1 MRVDVAEASAPMKR
15 LPGDSGGTMPFL
27 HNLPCPPFAMQGSPS
42 PSYPRSSLSYPPSV
56 PPPPSVP
63 GVRPGASQGQGQGHC
78 ALNLGTDNKTQQSP
92 VRKHRPGG
100 AQGDND
106 HDAQPRARGERP
118 MPSQLERAGQ
128 GAWPLGMW
136 GCRQPRRVPS
146 CGAGSGRVH
155 WASLGLSSLV
165 CKMGP
170 GIPAGSF
177 RGCSEDGGVNTGAHL
192 DPTWHGAPQSARGF
206 PPGSVMIRTE
216 ILSADREPPLLRTS
230 TLTGPSSC
238 CLPRGQCG
246 IRTAQILG
254 GMGSMQELGAHTA
267 GERAEGSRRARDTT
281 RFTADLTRR
290 PASSDWN

>member
-1 MRVDVAEASAPMKR
+1 VRVDVAEASAPMKR

-100 AQGDND
+100 AQGDDD
-106 HDAQPRARGERP
+106 HDAQPRAR
-118 MPSQLERAGQ
+118 
-128 GAWPLGMW
+128 
-136 GCRQPRRVPS
+136 
-146 CGAGSGRVH
+146 
-155 WASLGLSSLV
+155 
-165 CKMGP
+165 
-170 GIPAGSF
+170 
-177 RGCSEDGGVNTGAHL
+177 
-192 DPTWHGAPQSARGF
+192 
-206 PPGSVMIRTE
+206 
-216 ILSADREPPLLRTS
+216 DREPPLLRTS